1 MSFLKIKDPSKRDA
15 LVAEYLKT
23 KNKIQNDFLSE
34 RLGKQ
39 SLYEDFE
46 KIFKPITELQKK
58 SSEEIVSMF
67 TPLKETIENIPTSL
81 PWKPELPEIEFPM
94 PINVG
99 PIAHE
104 YLSNYLTEKGDR
116 TFGIKYENGV
126 YYLRNT
132 NVDFDGNN
140 LIIGF
145 KEYEGRNKGL
155 WGLLTSVKPSLKD
168 TTDNDFQNYSELMIA
183 TNAMSHSEKIN
194 RPAANKGDKWKEII
208 KPIWDS
214 VEAKQKR
221 KPKQKAN
228 LEREGKKELKKVMKD
243 VRKMRTKSE
252 PGTSGQGLLPS
263 DPNALCERLELLMA
277 SKQAGNTGLRNEIV
291 SICDELLRQ
300 KVLSLYAYKNLMLT
314 LNKDVN
320 Y

>member
-104 YLSNYLTEKGDR
+104 YLNNYLTEKGDR

-155 WGLLTSVKPSLKD
+155 WGLLTSVKQSL
-168 TTDNDFQNYSELMIA
+168 N
-183 TNAMSHSEKIN
+183 
-194 RPAANKGDKWKEII
+194 
-208 KPIWDS
+208 
-214 VEAKQKR
+214 
-221 KPKQKAN
+221 
-228 LEREGKKELKKVMKD
+228 
-243 VRKMRTKSE
+243 
-252 PGTSGQGLLPS
+252 LLPG
-263 DPNALCERLELLMA
+263 
-277 SKQAGNTGLRNEIV
+277 KF
-291 SICDELLRQ
+291 
-300 KVLSLYAYKNLMLT
+300 
-314 LNKDVN
+314 
-320 Y
+320 